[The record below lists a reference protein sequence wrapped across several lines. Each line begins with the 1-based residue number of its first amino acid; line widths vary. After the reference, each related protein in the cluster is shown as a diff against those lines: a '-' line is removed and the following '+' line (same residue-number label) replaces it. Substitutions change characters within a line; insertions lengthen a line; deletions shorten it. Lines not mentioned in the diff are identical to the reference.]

1 MDETVGTLAEL
12 GPGLCGPWADH
23 LEGPVWELRLRLRD
37 VAPRVT
43 YWITPTRT
51 VVLLTVF
58 RKTRQHEQGHIERAV
73 RAQKVSE
80 SEHHGPV
87 TATYERKAWWS
98 GSTAAGLRRASRRKF
113 RSGSPSVRHWLS
125 ARLFTTAVPNSG

>member
-1 MDETVGTLAEL
+1 MNEPYDVEIEPEVRAWLEAPGDHDFKRVDEVAGMLAEFGPEL
-12 GPGLCGPWADH
+12 GGPWADH

-58 RKTRQHEQGHIERAV
+58 RKSRQHEQGQIDRAA
-73 RAQKVSE
+73 RAQKACASAHQG
-80 SEHHGPV
+80 SV
-87 TATYERKAWWS
+87 TETYERKA
-98 GSTAAGLRRASRRKF
+98 
-113 RSGSPSVRHWLS
+113 
-125 ARLFTTAVPNSG
+125 

>member
-1 MDETVGTLAEL
+1 MSDLY
-12 GPGLCGPWADH
+12 GPWVDH

-43 YWITPTRT
+43 YWITPART

-58 RKTRQHEQGHIERAV
+58 RKTRQHEQGQIERAV
-73 RAQKVSE
+73 RAQKVCE

-87 TATYERKAWWS
+87 TATYERKA
-98 GSTAAGLRRASRRKF
+98 
-113 RSGSPSVRHWLS
+113 
-125 ARLFTTAVPNSG
+125 